1 MATTIVSTRV
11 TQFSYFDEI
20 LGHPDWA
27 TLKILDFGGN
37 VGGFLAGADARV
49 NHDDYW
55 CLDLNKEVIAQGAR
69 SFPRAHFY
77 HYDRYSSQYNPHGVR
92 NLPIPDLGL
101 KFDVIMAFS
110 VFTHTHQQE
119 MFDLVSQLCR
129 MLTSDGVLAFTFTDP
144 SYERTLS
151 DPTLPSGTDVRKLL
165 GWRKAENP
173 SLEIEEMVETARQS
187 DWCLVV
193 DEKLYVAP
201 GPELSH
207 QEHHGRPW
215 ESYCSYFT
223 VGYMSSLFP
232 NARIFPPVSPE
243 WQHCCVIRASDE

>member
-1 MATTIVSTRV
+1 MAATILSTRI

-20 LGHPDWA
+20 LGHPDW
-27 TLKILDFGGN
+27 TGKKILDFGGN
-37 VGGFLAGADARV
+37 IGGFLVGADERV
-49 NHDDYW
+49 DHDNYW
-55 CLDLNKEVIAQGAR
+55 CLDLNKGVIERGA
-69 SFPRAHFY
+69 STFPRAHFR
-77 HYDRYSSQYNPHGVR
+77 HYNRYSSQYNPDGVR

-119 MFDLVSQLCR
+119 MLDLVSQLCR
-129 MLTSDGVLAFTFTDP
+129 MLTPDGVLAFTFTDP
-144 SYERTLS
+144 SYERSLS
-151 DPTLPSGTDVRKLL
+151 DPALPPGTDVRKLL

-207 QEHHGRPW
+207 QEHRGKPW
-215 ESYCSYFT
+215 ESYCSYFK
-223 VGYMSSLFP
+223 VDYLSSLFP
-232 NARIFPPVSPE
+232 NAKVFPPVSPE
-243 WQHCCVIRASDE
+243 WQHCCVITASE